1 MKKRISIDQLRPG
14 MFIVKTDLSWLKTP
28 FLRKKLLIQ
37 AESDVAA
44 LREAGVKVVVIDIL
58 RGDDTVQSDPQ
69 PPAPDLSAQTQA
81 VSEAVPEVAPQAV
94 PEAAP
99 SEDSPASPQTGQ
111 APSQEESPSA
121 SGEAVSTQE
130 TQFIFDADRALA
142 QMAGDED
149 LLNETIAVFLAEY
162 PKTLERMH
170 TAAEAGDA
178 QAIERE
184 ASSLKNAA
192 GNLGASDAYAAAL
205 SVEQLGQN
213 QNLACLPSA
222 LITLTKELERF
233 EKILFHVRPASRHF
247 QRPAVETEQSAPHK
261 TSAVSAAEV
270 LTEQSP
276 PHENSAMS
284 ACEVLIADAGQTSRT
299 TLCALLRQHGIQN
312 IREVED
318 GVAALNALHESR
330 PNLII
335 SDWNLS
341 GIRSI
346 DLLRIIR
353 RDDKLKAIPMMMVT
367 DTATR
372 TEVIEA
378 YQAGVNGYLL
388 RPFSPQLLAEQLK
401 KVLVSSEAPS
411 AAA

>member
-14 MFIVKTDLSWLKTP
+14 MFIVKTDQSWLKTP

-37 AESDVAA
+37 AESDIAA
-44 LREAGVKVVVIDIL
+44 LRESGVKEVEIDIL

-69 PPAPDLSAQTQA
+69 PPAPDLSAQAQA

-121 SGEAVSTQE
+121 SVEAVSTQE

-142 QMAGDED
+142 QMAGDQD

-178 QAIERE
+178 QTIERE

-205 SVEQLGQN
+205 CVEKIGQN
-213 QNLACLPSA
+213 QNLARLPDA
-222 LITLTKELERF
+222 LITLTKELQRF
-233 EKILFHVRPASRHF
+233 EKILFDVRPASRRFH
-247 QRPAVETEQSAPHK
+247 RPAVETEQSAPHE
-261 TSAVSAAEV
+261 T
-270 LTEQSP
+270 
-276 PHENSAMS
+276 SAMS
-284 ACEVLIADAGQTSRT
+284 ACKVLIADAGQTSRT
-299 TLCALLRQHGIQN
+299 TLCELLRQHGIQN

-335 SDWNLS
+335 SDWHLS

-353 RDDKLKAIPMMMVT
+353 QDDKLKAIPMVMVT

-372 TEVIEA
+372 AEVIEA

-401 KVLVSSEAPS
+401 KVLGSSEAAS